1 MIEQNKEVVP
11 SSLTRTEILARAH
24 KRREELLD
32 YIRKI
37 GLGNLPIKDLAE
49 KYGITERNIHNDIS
63 IIKKEYRIDVK
74 DATLSLDIGM
84 KNGYNELMKIIGSP
98 DSSKK
103 DKIFAID
110 VFLKL
115 CKGYTDFLENFGIK
129 ETIVPRIRIEQTAG
143 SLMRDIKEYKLI
155 TETIKRMPEEDQR
168 KIRYFLLGDENVT
181 DAEFTTIDETDS
193 IPVRPNI

>member
-11 SSLTRTEILARAH
+11 SSPTRTEILARAH

-74 DATLSLDIGM
+74 DAKIGR
-84 KNGYNELMKIIGSP
+84 
-98 DSSKK
+98 
-103 DKIFAID
+103 AH
-110 VFLKL
+110 V
-115 CKGYTDFLENFGIK
+115 
-129 ETIVPRIRIEQTAG
+129 
-143 SLMRDIKEYKLI
+143 
-155 TETIKRMPEEDQR
+155 
-168 KIRYFLLGDENVT
+168 
-181 DAEFTTIDETDS
+181 
-193 IPVRPNI
+193 